1 MEETIKLWKLP
12 PLIDIEGMKKLR
24 GNEGTF
30 LNPVQDINGDWFVS
44 QEEYNADEFQYLKT
58 DFPEWVNQF
67 TLVDYVKPIDP
78 WLDEFENPI

>member
-12 PLIDIEGMKKLR
+12 TSIDIDCMRKLR

-44 QEEYNADEFQYLKT
+44 QEEYDAEEFQYLKT
-58 DFPEWVNQF
+58 DFSEWVNQF
-67 TLVDYVKPIDP
+67 VLTDYINPIDS
-78 WLDEFENPI
+78 WLDEFGDPI